1 MRESQYDVNFSGGNP
16 FMAVL
21 GADIGSLIRLMQLK
35 DSFTESFNRLKDV
48 LGPMLAEIGDS
59 HSILEMLNA
68 LGFQS
73 GRAYLES
80 DMILLKGS
88 GADQIKVN
96 ISAAVRMYQTGER
109 FVGSEKPSC

>member
-1 MRESQYDVNFSGGNP
+1 
-16 FMAVL
+16 
-21 GADIGSLIRLMQLK
+21 MQLK
-35 DSFTESFNRLKDV
+35 DSFTESFEKLKDV

-73 GRAYLES
+73 GRAYLGS

-96 ISAAVRMYQTGER
+96 ISAAVRMYQQGNISLEVKNR
-109 FVGSEKPSC
+109 HVESLLRCIGY